1 MALLLFRKLIRC
13 AGFFALTAAAATVP
27 RFSLEDLVSRSE
39 IIAQA
44 QVVNSWPA
52 WDAQHKYIWTHYQ
65 MRVTDSIRGGEQT
78 LVVSEPGG
86 SLDGVSQ
93 AFSGMNAWTPGENV
107 VLFLHHVPN
116 GYLRV
121 TGGEQG
127 DARIGSD
134 GRVRLSAA
142 GVVRSTS
149 AGTDLRH
156 LSGMSL
162 DSFKARV
169 RSTAAMHPAMKVTQ

>member
-1 MALLLFRKLIRC
+1 MAFLLIRNLVRC
-13 AGFFALTAAAATVP
+13 GALCALTAAAATMP

-44 QVVNSWPA
+44 QVVTSWPA

-65 MRVTDSIRGGEQT
+65 MRVTDSIRGGVQNV
-78 LVVSEPGG
+78 VVSEPGG
-86 SLDGVSQ
+86 TLDGVSQ

-127 DARIGSD
+127 DAHIGADS
-134 GRVRLSAA
+134 RVRLSAA
-142 GVVRSTS
+142 GVVGATS

-162 DSFKARV
+162 DSFKTRV
-169 RSTAAMHPAMKVTQ
+169 RATAATHPLMKATQ